1 MAAILAL
8 KKSVETKIATLG
20 LPVAYEN
27 VNFTPAADQDY
38 LIVQF
43 MNLQPD
49 DPVIGRGYYRERIQ
63 VQVFVCSKLGVGTTP
78 ALTKAEE
85 VRALFPKG
93 FSETSGTYEIYTFE
107 TPQVKSA
114 VKTVDR
120 IVIPVIFDFAV
131 GVLTL

>member
-1 MAAILAL
+1 MSAILAL
-8 KKSVETKIATLG
+8 KKSVEIKVATLG

-27 VNFTPAADQDY
+27 VNFTPAANQDY

-49 DPVIGRGYYRERIQ
+49 DPTVGRGYYRERIQ

-78 ALTKAEE
+78 ALTKAEQ

-93 FSETSGTYEIYTFE
+93 FSETSGSYEIYTFD
-107 TPQVKSA
+107 TAQVRSA
-114 VKTVDR
+114 VKTIDR
-120 IVIPVIFDFAV
+120 IVVPVIIDFAV
-131 GVLTL
+131 GVYTP